1 MHVTIISRSGLKYID
16 EKIQEFIRFLSYIW
30 NMSKNLDESGLKS
43 IFSEYDLF
51 FIDIWGVVHNG
62 IKLHENAVKVLNEL
76 STNEKKFILLTNAPR
91 PNLTVINTLK
101 KMGLNDFSDTV
112 FTSGEASKRYL
123 LENFNNK
130 KFFHIGPPR
139 DFDLFKTFED
149 NKVLNIDDSDY
160 LLCSGL
166 FEEHEDD
173 LGYYK
178 NLLSKHI
185 TKKMICTNP
194 DLIVDRGDKREY
206 CAGSIAKSFEEINGE
221 VIYFG
226 KPYPPVYEIA
236 ADVNNKKILCIG
248 DNLNTDIKGA
258 NIQNFDSLLITGGIH
273 RQEILKLSIDNVLKN
288 YETKINYFQKELKW
302 WKS

>member
-1 MHVTIISRSGLKYID
+1 
-16 EKIQEFIRFLSYIW
+16 
-30 NMSKNLDESGLKS
+30 MSKNLDESGLKS
-43 IFSEYDLF
+43 IFIEYDLF

-101 KMGLNDFSDTV
+101 KMGLNNFSDTV

-130 KFFHIGPPR
+130 KFFHLGPPR

-206 CAGSIAKSFEEINGE
+206 CAGSIAKSFEEIGGE

-258 NIQNFDSLLITGGIH
+258 NIQNFDSLLITSGIH
-273 RQEILKLSIDNVLKN
+273 REEISKLSIKNVLKN
-288 YETKINYFQKELKW
+288 YEAKIDYFQKELKW
-302 WKS
+302 

>member
-1 MHVTIISRSGLKYID
+1 
-16 EKIQEFIRFLSYIW
+16 
-30 NMSKNLDESGLKS
+30 MSKNLDESGLKS

-62 IKLHENAVKVLNEL
+62 IKLYENAVKVLNEL
-76 STNEKKFILLTNAPR
+76 SNNEKKFILLTNAPR

-101 KMGLNDFSDTV
+101 KMGLNNFSDTV

-130 KFFHIGPPR
+130 KFFHLGPPR

-149 NKVLNIDDSDY
+149 NKVLNIEDCDY

-206 CAGSIAKSFEEINGE
+206 CAGSIAKSFEEIEGE

-236 ADVNNKKILCIG
+236 ANVNNKKILCIG

-273 RQEILKLSIDNVLKN
+273 REEISKLSIKNVLKN
-288 YETKINYFQKELKW
+288 YEAKIDYFQKELKW
-302 WKS
+302 